1 MSQLVKFTVAI
12 AMLAGEGNAHLLS
25 SDTRAEAD
33 DGETLRLVVEVCR
46 HGERAPKEIFPI
58 AENPEDNFEIP
69 YNLTMTGAEHHY
81 ALG

>member
-1 MSQLVKFTVAI
+1 MSYLIQFIFTTV
-12 AMLAGEGNAHLLS
+12 MLLGEGATRSLS
-25 SDTRAEAD
+25 SEAGAQVG

-46 HGERAPKEIFPI
+46 HGERAPKKIFPL
-58 AENPEDNFEIP
+58 AENPEENFEVP